1 MWVLSQIAK
10 VFSTKTKQ
18 IVVKVYPKKSKNI
31 ITYNTGTTGISTT
44 TSVDVDTRVQY
55 SPTSGFSTFNLV

>member
-1 MWVLSQIAK
+1 MSLFSKIAN
-10 VFSTKTKQ
+10 VFSTKR
-18 IVVKVYPKKSKNI
+18 IVKVYPKKSTNT
-31 ITYNTGTTGISTT
+31 ITYTGTTGISTT